1 VKCSTEYRVTANP
14 TRGFRFSE
22 LGTSYWV
29 LGTAR
34 LTAIIEKRMG
44 FGLSKEEK
52 HIQVEPLLL
61 EVADVMA
68 TSLDLDTTLRR
79 VAEVVRKVIDYEIFA
94 ILLLNEKSQELRIRF
109 QVGYPPE
116 FAERARIK
124 VGEGVTGQAAQLR
137 RAVLI
142 DDVTLDPRYI
152 SAVPNVRS
160 ELAVPLTTKNRVI
173 GVIDLEARDPGYF
186 NEEHSRLLTLIASR
200 MAAGIENAQLYTRT
214 TKQARILLLLNE
226 IARELTSILNLDE
239 LLGRI
244 AELLRRLIDFQMF
257 SILLLD
263 SSGEKLQHRFS
274 LRFNENVHLKQEIP
288 LGHGVVGAAAETKQ
302 AILVPD
308 VSKDPRYI
316 VLNPETRSELAV
328 PLIYKD
334 KAIGVLDL
342 EHTRR
347 GFFTDDHRRTI
358 MTLAAQV
365 AIAIENARLYEEIA
379 RQERRLERDLA
390 LARELQMRLLPQT
403 LPKLAH
409 LDLAA
414 KFTPARAIGGD
425 LYDFIPY
432 SLSRLGIVIGDVS
445 GKGAPAAIYAAL
457 VSGILRSHAPI
468 EPGPAEMLSAV
479 NLSLAERRIEAQFV
493 SLIYAVWDD
502 EHRTLLVA
510 NSGLPRPIHVHDGK
524 NSAIDATGLP
534 LGLFDDA
541 DYDEFRFKM
550 KPGDMFV
557 FFSDGILDARNRR
570 GELFGRGRVEKI
582 VAECAGRS
590 AACVVDSL
598 FKAAAEHS
606 AGVETFDDQTVVA
619 IQVKD
624 GTAPSASKRK

>member
-1 VKCSTEYRVTANP
+1 MESVSSKTVNH
-14 TRGFRFSE
+14 
-22 LGTSYWV
+22 
-29 LGTAR
+29 
-34 LTAIIEKRMG
+34 
-44 FGLSKEEK
+44 LS
-52 HIQVEPLLL
+52 VEPLLL
-61 EVADVMA
+61 EVSDVLS

-79 VAEVVRKVIDYEIFA
+79 VAEVVRKVINYEIFA
-94 ILLLNEKSQELRIRF
+94 ILLLNEKTQELRFRF
-109 QVGYPPE
+109 QIGYPPE
-116 FAERARIK
+116 FAERARVK

-137 RAVLI
+137 KAILV
-142 DDVTLDPRYI
+142 DDVMQDPTYI

-160 ELAVPLTTKNRVI
+160 ELAVPLITKNRVI

-186 NEEHSRLLTLIASR
+186 NEEHSRLLALVASR
-200 MAAGIENAQLYTRT
+200 IAGGIENAQLYTRT
-214 TKQARILLLLNE
+214 TRQARILLLLNE
-226 IARELTSILNLDE
+226 IARELSSILNLDE
-239 LLGRI
+239 LLNRV
-244 AELLRRLIDFQMF
+244 AELLRRLIDYQMF

-263 SSGEKLQHRFS
+263 SSGKKLQHRFS
-274 LRFNENVHLKQEIP
+274 LRFNENIHLKREVP
-288 LGHGVVGAAAETKQ
+288 LGRGIVGHAAQSAQ

-308 VSKDPRYI
+308 VTKDPRY
-316 VLNPETRSELAV
+316 VEANPETRAELAV

-334 KAIGVLDL
+334 KVIGVLDL

-347 GFFTDDHRRTI
+347 GFFTDDHKRTM

-365 AIAIENARLYEEIA
+365 AIAVENARLYEEIA

-409 LDLAA
+409 LELAA
-414 KFTPARAIGGD
+414 KFIPARAIGGD

-468 EPGPAEMLSAV
+468 EPGPAEMLRAV

-493 SLIYAVWDD
+493 SIIYAVWDD
-502 EHRTLLVA
+502 QHRTLMVA
-510 NSGLPRPIHVHDGK
+510 NSGLPRPIHVHAGK
-524 NSAIDATGLP
+524 NHVIEATGLP

-570 GELFGRGRVEKI
+570 GELFGRGRVEKL
-582 VAECAGRS
+582 VEKCAGQS
-590 AACVVDSL
+590 ADSVVECL
-598 FKAAAEHS
+598 FKAVAEHS
-606 AGVETFDDQTVVA
+606 AGAEPFDDQTVVA
-619 IQVKD
+619 IKVKD
-624 GTAPSASKRK
+624 GFAPGSSKRK

>member
-1 VKCSTEYRVTANP
+1 MGS
-14 TRGFRFSE
+14 
-22 LGTSYWV
+22 V
-29 LGTAR
+29 LT
-34 LTAIIEKRMG
+34 
-44 FGLSKEEK
+44 K
-52 HIQVEPLLL
+52 HDKQLHVEPLLL

-94 ILLLNEKSQELRIRF
+94 ILLLNEKTQELRIRF
-109 QVGYPPE
+109 QVGYSPE
-116 FAERARIK
+116 VAERARIK
-124 VGEGVTGQAAQLR
+124 VGVGVTGQAAQLR
-137 RAVLI
+137 QAILV

-186 NEEHSRLLTLIASR
+186 NEEHKRLLTLIASR

-244 AELLRRLIDFQMF
+244 AELLQRLIDFQMF

-263 SSGEKLQHRFS
+263 ASGEKLEHRFS
-274 LRFNENVHLKQEIP
+274 LRFNENVHIKNDIP
-288 LGHGVVGAAAETKQ
+288 LGRGLVGHAAETRQ

-316 VLNPETRSELAV
+316 ESNPETRSELAV

-334 KAIGVLDL
+334 KVVGVLDL

-347 GFFTDDHRRTI
+347 GFFTEDHRRTM

-365 AIAIENARLYEEIA
+365 AIAVENARLYEEIA

-390 LARELQMRLLPQT
+390 LARELQMRLLPQS
-403 LPKLAH
+403 LPKMAH
-409 LDLAA
+409 LELAA

-510 NSGLPRPIHVHDGK
+510 NSGLPRPVYVHDGK
-524 NSAIDATGLP
+524 NTVIEATGLP

-557 FFSDGILDARNRR
+557 FFSDGILDARNRK
-570 GELFGRGRVEKI
+570 GELFGRGRAEKVI
-582 VAECAGRS
+582 AECAGRS
-590 AACVVDSL
+590 ADCVVDSL

-606 AGVETFDDQTVVA
+606 AGVETFDDETVVA
-619 IQVKD
+619 IKVKD
-624 GTAPSASKRK
+624 SAAHGSTKRK

>member
-1 VKCSTEYRVTANP
+1 
-14 TRGFRFSE
+14 
-22 LGTSYWV
+22 
-29 LGTAR
+29 
-34 LTAIIEKRMG
+34 MG
-44 FGLSKEEK
+44 SGLSKQEK
-52 HIQVEPLLL
+52 HVLVDPLLL
-61 EVADVMA
+61 EVSDVMA

-94 ILLLNEKSQELRIRF
+94 ILLLNEKTQELRFRF

-116 FAERARIK
+116 VAERTRVK
-124 VGEGVTGQAAQLR
+124 VGEGVTGLAAQSGQ
-137 RAVLI
+137 AILI
-142 DDVTLDPRYI
+142 DDVTKDSRYI
-152 SAVPNVRS
+152 AAVPNVCS

-173 GVIDLEARDPGYF
+173 GVIDLEARHQNYF
-186 NEEHSRLLTLIASR
+186 NEEHKRLLMLIASR

-214 TKQARILLLLNE
+214 TRQARILLLLNE

-263 SSGEKLQHRFS
+263 ASGEKLQHRFS
-274 LRFNENVHLKQEIP
+274 LRFNENVHMKQEIP
-288 LGHGVVGAAAETKQ
+288 LGRGLVGQAAQTRQ

-316 VLNPETRSELAV
+316 AGNPETRSELTV

-334 KAIGVLDL
+334 KVIGVLDL

-347 GFFTDDHRRTI
+347 GFFTDDHRRT
-358 MTLAAQV
+358 MTTLAAQV
-365 AIAIENARLYEEIA
+365 AIAIENARLYEEIG
-379 RQERRLERDLA
+379 RQERKLERDLA
-390 LARELQMRLLPQT
+390 LARELQMRLLPQS
-403 LPKLAH
+403 LPHLAH
-409 LDLAA
+409 LDVAA
-414 KFTPARAIGGD
+414 KFSPARAIGGD

-510 NSGLPRPIHVHDGK
+510 NSGLPRPVLVRDGK
-524 NSAIDATGLP
+524 ISVIEATGLP

-541 DYDEFRFKM
+541 SYDEFRFKM

-557 FFSDGILDARNRR
+557 FFSDGILDARNWK

-582 VAECAGRS
+582 IAECAGQS
-590 AACVVDSL
+590 ADCAVESL
-598 FKAAAEHS
+598 FRAAAEHS
-606 AGVETFDDQTVVA
+606 AGVETFDDQTVLA
-619 IQVKD
+619 IRVKD
-624 GTAPSASKRK
+624 GPAPGTPKPK